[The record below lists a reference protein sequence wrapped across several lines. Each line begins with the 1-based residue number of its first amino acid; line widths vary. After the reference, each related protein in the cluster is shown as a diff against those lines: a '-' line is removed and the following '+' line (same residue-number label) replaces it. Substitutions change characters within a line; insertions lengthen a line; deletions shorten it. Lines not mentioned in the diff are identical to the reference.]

1 MYQSLELDQ
10 IIVLERA
17 IAPDV
22 QLYAIL
28 LWKVSK
34 KNAWLT
40 EWSAELGEI
49 CFYHLVTRLGDF
61 KIQLDRE

>member
-1 MYQSLELDQ
+1 MQLCSPVRLYLTMYQSLELDQ

-28 LWKVSK
+28 L
-34 KNAWLT
+34 
-40 EWSAELGEI
+40 
-49 CFYHLVTRLGDF
+49 
-61 KIQLDRE
+61 